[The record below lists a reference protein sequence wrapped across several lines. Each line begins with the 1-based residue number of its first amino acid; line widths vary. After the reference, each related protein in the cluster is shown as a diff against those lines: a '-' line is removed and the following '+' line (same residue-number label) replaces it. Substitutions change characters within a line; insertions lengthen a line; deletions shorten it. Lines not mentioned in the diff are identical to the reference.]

1 MDRTALRLQLQVRTI
16 RTACIVNSKY
26 DGFGSHRPT
35 SRRPIVRMIATTKMT
50 AVVAVV
56 AAGAAIRHIGEAD
69 ARPAVMLTNAAVGT
83 ILDMET
89 SRAKAGGMHRQ
100 SGGEVEDVEDVEEE
114 EEEVIHLIPVDTTRR
129 DIISITKRVVCRH
142 YYRGVILR
150 SATEQPTLPKAALV
164 PTAVGGDAVEDSVAT

>member
-1 MDRTALRLQLQVRTI
+1 MDHTALRLQLQVRTI
-16 RTACIVNSKY
+16 RTACIVSNKY

-35 SRRPIVRMIATTKMT
+35 SRRPIVRMIATTKTM
-50 AVVAVV
+50 AAAA